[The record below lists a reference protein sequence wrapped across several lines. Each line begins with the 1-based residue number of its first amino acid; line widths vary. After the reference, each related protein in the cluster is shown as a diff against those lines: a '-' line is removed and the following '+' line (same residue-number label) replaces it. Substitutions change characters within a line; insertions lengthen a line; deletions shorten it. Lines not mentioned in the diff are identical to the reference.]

1 MRLRRVSWAD
11 AALTQPFQQA
21 LSSRRGVWATLL
33 CSPAA
38 CQTHTGVNVG
48 RLSLLFLMMSEHN
61 AGVCSP
67 KEVLTVGNWGEESEA
82 GLYIKFPVMPQVY
95 AGLTGTLCCR
105 VSSYFLHASLLCL
118 CPLPSLSHPHI
129 PSHFLFFF
137 FFYICIDIVLKGDT
151 DGSFKKENHTL
162 QEQVSHFKK
171 ELQQAHDE

>member
-1 MRLRRVSWAD
+1 MSLRRVSWAD
-11 AALTQPFQQA
+11 AALIQPFQRA
-21 LSSRRGVWATLL
+21 SSSRRGVWAPLL

-48 RLSLLFLMMSEHN
+48 RLSLLFLMMLEHN
-61 AGVCSP
+61 GGVCSP
-67 KEVLTVGNWGEESEA
+67 KEVLTVRNWGEESEA
-82 GLYIKFPVMPQVY
+82 GLCIKFPAMPQVH
-95 AGLTGTLCCR
+95 AGLAVTLCCR

-129 PSHFLFFF
+129 LSHFLFFF
-137 FFYICIDIVLKGDT
+137 FYMCIDIVLKGDT

-171 ELQQAHDE
+171 ELRQAHDE